1 MKTMQVESLFR
12 YLSDESEEWERLL
25 GFLKQEN
32 VFSKSRLA
40 EIVASLEDEDELTRA
55 EQFNDDFIAEDE
67 IIVFLEGELK
77 KHHKLLERRRYQ
89 DEDQLKQLIR
99 HQSKLRMDIRR
110 AEEIMIITKRK
121 FGDFVAELV

>member
-1 MKTMQVESLFR
+1 MQVESLFR

-99 HQSKLRMDIRR
+99 HQSKLRNGYKKGG
-110 AEEIMIITKRK
+110 EEIMIITKRN

>member
-40 EIVASLEDEDELTRA
+40 EIVASLEDEDELTRV

>member
-1 MKTMQVESLFR
+1 MQVESLFR